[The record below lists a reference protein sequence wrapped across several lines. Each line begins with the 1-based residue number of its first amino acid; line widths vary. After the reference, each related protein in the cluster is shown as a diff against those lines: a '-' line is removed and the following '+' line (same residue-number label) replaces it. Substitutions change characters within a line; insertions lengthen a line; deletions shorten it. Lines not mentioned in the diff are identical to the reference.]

1 MEKVPIT
8 SEGYVRLRNE
18 LKNLKF
24 VERPAVVKAIAEA
37 REHGDLSENAEY
49 CAARDRQSFIE
60 GRLAEL
66 EDIVSRCEVIDTK
79 KLKGETV
86 TFGVTVEIVDEETE
100 ELTSYTIVGPYE
112 VDISR
117 SFIST
122 ASPIARALIG
132 KRVGES
138 VEVTTP
144 NGSKIFDIISISIA

>member
-1 MEKVPIT
+1 MEKVPMT
-8 SEGYVRLRNE
+8 SEGYIRLRDE

-37 REHGDLSENAEY
+37 RGHGDLSENAEY
-49 CAARDRQSFIE
+49 YAARDRQSFIE

-66 EDIVSRCEVIDTK
+66 EDIISRCEVIDIR

-86 TFGVTVEIVDEETE
+86 TFGVIVEIVDEETNE
-100 ELTSYTIVGPYE
+100 VTSYKIVGPYE
-112 VDISR
+112 ADISR
-117 SFIST
+117 GFIST

-144 NGSKIFDIISISIA
+144 NGAKVFNIISIAIA